1 MAGLTIVRY
10 NAYTSESGH
19 FRVIISSPHV
29 EDFICVVAGQLGVQQ
44 VDLCFFV

>member
-10 NAYTSESGH
+10 NTYTSESGH

-29 EDFICVVAGQLGVQQ
+29 EDFICVVAGQLGV
-44 VDLCFFV
+44 